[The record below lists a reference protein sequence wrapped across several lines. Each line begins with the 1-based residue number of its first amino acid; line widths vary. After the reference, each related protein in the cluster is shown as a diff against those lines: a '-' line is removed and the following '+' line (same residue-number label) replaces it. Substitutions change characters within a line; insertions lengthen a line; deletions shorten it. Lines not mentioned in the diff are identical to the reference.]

1 MSLLIDTGASICLL
15 KKSVLINDIKIYPT
29 DIFIKGIDSKDGDTL
44 KSLGFVNLKLK
55 FGENYI
61 MHKFY
66 IFDDLQLP

>member
-1 MSLLIDTGASICLL
+1 MC
-15 KKSVLINDIKIYPT
+15 KIYPA
-29 DIFIKGIDSKDGDTL
+29 DILIKGINSKDGDTL

-61 MHKFY
+61 MNKFY